1 MLRASLGMLGL
12 AALEAA
18 ILFGSAGRWDVPMFW
33 AYLAVVAAPGFV
45 LLPVLRRVSPGLL
58 EERLRPG
65 PGERD
70 RAGTPLI
77 GLHLLA
83 MLVVSGLDVGRFHWS
98 GRMPVALQVVGLIG
112 AGAGYAF
119 TAWALLVNPFF
130 SSAVRVQQDRQQRVV
145 TEGPYAFVRH
155 PGYAGSLFFSAW
167 SAVALGSWW
176 ALLPLAVLLPAMVR
190 RTGLEDAMLHSGLE
204 GYPDYARRV
213 RFRLVPGLW

>member
-1 MLRASLGMLGL
+1 MLRASVGMLFL
-12 AALEAA
+12 TALEAA
-18 ILFGSAGRWDVPMFW
+18 ILFGAAGRWNVRMFW
-33 AYLAVVAAPGFV
+33 AYLAVVATPGFV
-45 LLPVLRRVSPGLL
+45 LLPLLRRLSPGLL

-77 GLHLLA
+77 ALHLSI

-98 GRMPVALQVVGLIG
+98 GRVPLGLQVVGLVG
-112 AGAGYAF
+112 AAIGYAF
-119 TAWALLVNPFF
+119 AGWALLVNPFF
-130 SSAVRVQQDRQQRVV
+130 SSAVRVQADRRQTVV
-145 TEGPYAFVRH
+145 TRGPYAVVRH

-176 ALLPLAVLLPAMVR
+176 ALLPMALLLPALVR
-190 RTGLEDAMLHSGLE
+190 RTALEDAMLRSELA
-204 GYPDYARRV
+204 GYADYARRV